1 MLAHGDGGIVPSMAR
16 LCVRGA
22 SLSPSFYLASLS
34 RGVMSRV
41 VAEHGG
47 ASGRATIAGWLVVQ
61 GIACGCTLRAW
72 PEWWPDSGLVLTFYF
87 LVDA

>member
-1 MLAHGDGGIVPSMAR
+1 MPSAAG

-22 SLSPSFYLASLS
+22 PFPLLPYLAALS

-61 GIACGCTLRAW
+61 GIACGGRMRRW
-72 PEWWPDSGLVLTFYF
+72 PEWWPNSGLVLTFYF
-87 LVDA
+87 LVDT